1 MGGECVCMTD
11 ETGKIKAPHSL
22 VLEDRKKLTLSGVT
36 DVDSFDETMITA
48 YTDYGE
54 LTISGSSL
62 HICKLSIDDGELCV
76 EGLISAMTYIERQPK
91 AQGLFGKIFK

>member
-1 MGGECVCMTD
+1 MVD
-11 ETGKIKAPHSL
+11 ETGKIKAPHNL

-54 LTISGSSL
+54 LTINGSSL
-62 HICKLSIDDGELCV
+62 HICKLNTDDGELCV
-76 EGLISAMTYIERQPK
+76 EGLISAMTYVERQPK
-91 AQGLFGKIFK
+91 NQSFFGKIFR